1 MTTHP
6 LIDDHRPDLR
16 HEFDNATAGE
26 AEVSLSSDTACL
38 DIDDLVLTDSVR
50 AGGLDIDHVRR
61 LAEVIEQLPP
71 VSVHYGT
78 TRVIDGMHRVAAA
91 RLNGLHTIR
100 VQFLFG
106 DLDDAFL
113 WAVRA
118 NATHGLPLSSTDRR
132 AAATRIIRTHPELSD
147 RRIAGLAGLAPA
159 TIGSLRSGMRDHGHA
174 ALREGRDGRVRPLN
188 AVDGRLAASRII
200 AVRPEASLREIAREA
215 GISLG
220 TARDVRLRVAAGVD
234 PVPAKHRTHSHD
246 VPDDPVS
253 APVDPIVD
261 LREHLTALRRDPS
274 LRYTESGRSFLH
286 WLNSRMIT
294 VEEWQTAVPELPAHC
309 GVRIA
314 AIARECARVWSR
326 LADEAE
332 TK

>member
-1 MTTHP
+1 MITQP
-6 LIDDHRPDLR
+6 LIDGHRPELR
-16 HEFDNATAGE
+16 DDSDSGPARE
-26 AEVSLSSDTACL
+26 ADVTISSDTAL
-38 DIDDLVLTDSVR
+38 LEIDDLVLTDSLR
-50 AGGLDIDHVRR
+50 AGGLDIDHVQR
-61 LAEVIEQLPP
+61 LAEVVGQLPP
-71 VSVHYGT
+71 ISVHYGT
-78 TRVIDGMHRVAAA
+78 KRVIDGMHRVAAA
-91 RLNGLHTIR
+91 RLGGLRTVR
-100 VQFLFG
+100 AQFLFG

-118 NATHGLPLSSTDRR
+118 NVTHGLPLSATDRR
-132 AAATRIIRTHPELSD
+132 AAAARIIRTHPELSD
-147 RRIAGLAGLAPA
+147 RKIAGLAGLAPA
-159 TIGSLRSGMRDHGHA
+159 TIGSLRSGLRDHGHA
-174 ALREGRDGRVRPLN
+174 TLREGRDGRLRPLN

-200 AVRPEASLREIAREA
+200 AVRPDASLREIAKEA

-220 TARDVRLRVAAGVD
+220 TARDVRLRLAAGAD
-234 PVPAKHRTHSHD
+234 PIPAKHRSHSRD
-246 VPDDPVS
+246 VPDDPVP
-253 APVDPIVD
+253 APVDPVVD

-274 LRYTESGRSFLH
+274 LRYTDAGRSFLH

-294 VEEWQTAVPELPAHC
+294 VEEWQTTVPELPAHC